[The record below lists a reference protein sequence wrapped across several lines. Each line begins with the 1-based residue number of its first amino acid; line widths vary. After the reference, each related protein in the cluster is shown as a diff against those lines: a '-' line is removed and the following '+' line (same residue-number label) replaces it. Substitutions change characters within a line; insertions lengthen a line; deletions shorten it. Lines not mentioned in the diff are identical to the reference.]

1 MKCKHM
7 CRMNPRAHGLKQ
19 RPLGPPS
26 WTIPR
31 LSERNLMAITL
42 NMHTKSRTI
51 CGKTC
56 GVFWEQVSLRTL
68 QEINLRVIL
77 YE

>member
-7 CRMNPRAHGLKQ
+7 CRMNPRARGLKQ
-19 RPLGPPS
+19 WPLRPPS

-51 CGKTC
+51 CGKPC